1 MSIHT
6 PVSPVAGQTRP
17 GGLLFRLCAAG
28 LMAAAPAAA
37 EAFCDD
43 ALAGDS
49 LRLRGKATYG
59 AAWRAEDRD
68 PALVFGANAAAVD
81 GGSGSTLFGK
91 NTDDGNLNHD
101 KGDRAYSVFKAL
113 GVADLSCGDFAARLS
128 ALAWTDRVAADRDMP
143 WGHSANRYVAGA
155 ELSDDGVPHRAR
167 FSGLALQEVW
177 LQWGRSAAVPEG
189 AASSSSDRVRDT
201 QRWLR
206 LGQQYIPWGAPTTRF
221 GGGLEQVN
229 AEDMQ
234 MRALPGTDEVTRT
247 PYARLGE
254 VDPMREGFVPAASA
268 LARWTEGRA
277 LIEGFYQFEFQPN
290 VLPGCGRFDSFSD
303 YVAAGCNRVYVGPF
317 SDRSSQ
323 ALGLFAERAPDVGPG
338 GGGQFGFRLE
348 YDSPIGRLSGY
359 AANLHSRRY
368 AVGAIRTGR
377 VGAPL
382 IPGDPAGQNVRYFLE
397 YPEDVRLFGLGWS
410 APLNDGRTLLNLEYV
425 MQPDQALRLNNTDM
439 LNAFGCDPAF
449 TLTPCAPTPLRAEA
463 DAVARGRRF
472 SGYDRYRVSQLRLS
486 ASHEA
491 TGLLGAATV
500 RLSGEVGVKHVS
512 DLPSPLERRYGRS
525 DAFGVGP
532 LAGLPCTGSSVQCS
546 TDGYVSSSAWA
557 YRLRAEFDYG
567 PLLPGTRVIPSL
579 SWLHDVKGWSWDD
592 AISEG
597 RQALTVA
604 LRLQGERGG
613 WFSELSWTGIGG
625 GEYNVF
631 RDRDVMR
638 LVIGVRYD

>member
-1 MSIHT
+1 MPARASALSI
-6 PVSPVAGQTRP
+6 SGQAQP

-28 LMAAAPAAA
+28 LMAASPAVA
-37 EAFCDD
+37 EAFCND

-81 GGSGSTLFGK
+81 GGRGAPLFGK

-113 GVADLSCGDFAARLS
+113 GVADVSCGEFAARLS
-128 ALAWTDRVAADRDMP
+128 ALAWTDRVAEDRDMP
-143 WGHSANRYVAGA
+143 WGHSPNRYVAGA
-155 ELSDDGVPHRAR
+155 GLSDAGVPHRAR
-167 FSGLALQEVW
+167 FSGVALQEAW
-177 LQWGRSAAVPEG
+177 LQWGRSAAVPDVP
-189 AASSSSDRVRDT
+189 APVLSDGVRET

-206 LGQQYIPWGAPTTRF
+206 LGRQYIPWGAPATRF

-234 MRALPGTDEVTRT
+234 MRALPGTDDVTRMT
-247 PYARLGE
+247 YARLGE

-277 LIEGFYQFEFQPN
+277 MIEGFYQFGFEPN

-317 SDRSSQ
+317 SDRQSQ
-323 ALGLFAERAPDVGPG
+323 ALGLFAERAPDVEPD
-338 GGGQFGFRLE
+338 GGQYGLRLE
-348 YDSPIGRLSGY
+348 YDSPVVGRLSAY
-359 AANLHSRRY
+359 AASIHSRRY

-382 IPGDPAGQNVRYFLE
+382 IPGDPGGQNVRYFLE

-410 APLNDGRTLLNLEYV
+410 APLNEGRTLLNLEYV
-425 MQPDQALRLNNTDM
+425 MQPDQVLRLNNTDM

-463 DAVARGRRF
+463 GAVARGGRF
-472 SGYDRYRVSQLRLS
+472 SGYDRYRVSQLRLG

-491 TGLLGAATV
+491 PGMFGTEKL
-500 RLSGEVGVKHVS
+500 RLSGEAGVKHVS

-532 LAGLPCTGSSVQCS
+532 LTGIPCTGSSVQCS
-546 TDGYVSSSAWA
+546 TDGYVSSSAWG

-567 PLLPGTRVIPSL
+567 VLLPGTRVMPSL
-579 SWLHDVKGWSWDD
+579 TWLHDVKGWSWDD

-597 RQALTVA
+597 RKALTVM

-613 WFSELSWTGIGG
+613 WFSELSWTDIRGG
-625 GEYNVF
+625 DYNVF

-638 LVIGVRYD
+638 WVIGVRYD